1 MKLQIFEVISVVVLK
16 CHVVRILFPGKPNVH
31 IRSVYFDHD
40 DGRILPRKKI
50 LVYSTTGLIAT
61 AGNFDNKV
69 TGTKIQ
75 TLFFVN

>member
-50 LVYSTTGLIAT
+50 LVYSTTGLIHSLAQATKFYT
-61 AGNFDNKV
+61 AGSSE
-69 TGTKIQ
+69 
-75 TLFFVN
+75 